1 MKKLCCLILSLGLFS
16 SCAFFNQV
24 LKESGNKTLE
34 SLGEAG
40 DAILR
45 ADEEITSS
53 QEYYLG
59 RAVAANILSK
69 YALER
74 NAAMEKYLN
83 SICQTLVLHSDK
95 PEIYGGYH
103 VAILKTDE
111 LNAFATSGGHILISS
126 GLLKCAESEDAIA
139 AILAHEI
146 AHIHLRHGVKAIK
159 SARALDAVA
168 KTGKALTSAVKLD
181 VLLDDFSTAVDE
193 VLNTMVNSG
202 YSQSHEFEAD
212 KLALTLMHDAGYNP
226 YAMLEMLTLLKAH
239 TTDESVGFGKTHP
252 APQKRLDKVSSTL
265 RKKFSDVERNTRFK
279 REY

>member
-1 MKKLCCLILSLGLFS
+1 M
-16 SCAFFNQV
+16 V
-24 LKESGNKTLE
+24 
-34 SLGEAG
+34 
-40 DAILR
+40 
-45 ADEEITSS
+45 
-53 QEYYLG
+53 
-59 RAVAANILSK
+59 
-69 YALER
+69 
-74 NAAMEKYLN
+74 
-83 SICQTLVLHSDK
+83 
-95 PEIYGGYH
+95 
-103 VAILKTDE
+103 
-111 LNAFATSGGHILISS
+111 SS

-168 KTGKALTSAVKLD
+168 KTGKALTNAVNLD

-265 RKKFSDVERNTRFK
+265 RKKFSDVELNTRFK